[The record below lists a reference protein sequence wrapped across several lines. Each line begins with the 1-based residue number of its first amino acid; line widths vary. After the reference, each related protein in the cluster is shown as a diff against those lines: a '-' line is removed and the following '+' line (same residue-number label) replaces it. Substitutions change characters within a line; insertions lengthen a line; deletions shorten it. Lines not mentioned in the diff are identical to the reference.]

1 MRILK
6 NQNFIQRQSDNY
18 IKAEMSNVAAVISSP
33 QVITRYFQ
41 IDTDASTT
49 VNGLKNIEDYIGPT
63 STVRYDVIENL
74 PMAGINNLISQS
86 QFDEDLG
93 FEEDFTS
100 SGIILPNTIV
110 PKPNDFFMVVNSEV
124 SALYAV
130 IDKSQVTV
138 RSNPFTE
145 IQFRLYTR
153 DPEIIAQL
161 EKQVKDTYRVTV
173 TAIGMD
179 KTLVVHKKSL
189 FTIEHHVDQYLD
201 LCDLYI
207 THFYDEQKSAFVFDG
222 LPGVDGT
229 GCPGYITGN
238 DILDGTD
245 GGWREE
251 FGDTETIPTATID
264 QIQDLT
270 NGMTI
275 NERGDKFYIVD
286 GEPVIVPGY
295 VPYWLVRN
303 HEDRYGDANNMPG
316 QQCQYCCN
324 KTCCNCSL
332 NDQYQAFLAD
342 PNHKT
347 NKIIVRQVFIDM
359 TLWKLMFDR
368 GIVIYDDVLTYANNN
383 FNREIDRVYTDCP
396 NIYVD
401 EHLYKRSVLNRLVTH
416 DFKHNPFEYCQLTCS
431 EADPRIAKFQGKNIY
446 YLESY
451 DKYRSCNLNT
461 GYYDIWDEEF
471 QWRIKNCK
479 PYSTDMI
486 RVPVSDSCNSCTA
499 QYPYYYPFNRSL
511 RNAIILGYNR
521 KPIDWEN
528 LEIESEWSIENYTLI
543 PIVLSYYKEYISSLQ
558 R

>member
-86 QFDEDLG
+86 QFDEELG

-222 LPGVDGT
+222 LPGVDGS

-251 FGDTETIPTATID
+251 FGDAENIPTTTID

-286 GEPVIVPGY
+286 GEPVIIPGY

-324 KTCCNCSL
+324 KTCYNCSL

-342 PNHKT
+342 PNNKT
-347 NKIIVRQVFIDM
+347 NKIIVHQVFIDM

-479 PYSTDMI
+479 PYSTNMI
-486 RVPVSDSCNSCTA
+486 RVPVSDNCNSCTT

-528 LEIESEWSIENYTLI
+528 LEIESERSIENYTLI

>member
-1 MRILK
+1 MKKILTMTA
-6 NQNFIQRQSDNY
+6 I
-18 IKAEMSNVAAVISSP
+18 ALA
-33 QVITRYFQ
+33 
-41 IDTDASTT
+41 
-49 VNGLKNIEDYIGPT
+49 
-63 STVRYDVIENL
+63 
-74 PMAGINNLISQS
+74 
-86 QFDEDLG
+86 
-93 FEEDFTS
+93 
-100 SGIILPNTIV
+100 
-110 PKPNDFFMVVNSEV
+110 V
-124 SALYAV
+124 SACGGG
-130 IDKSQVTV
+130 KSGDEAPAAGGLPVVKATDNCVVYWLKDNQG
-138 RSNPFTE
+138 E
-145 IQFRLYTR
+145 RLM
-153 DPEIIAQL
+153 PA
-161 EKQVKDTYRVTV
+161 
-173 TAIGMD
+173 
-179 KTLVVHKKSL
+179 SL
-189 FTIEHHVDQYLD
+189 FPDAPQAMIDSLGVQDGVPASVGTFLLLGNDGIVLFDTGNGGEGAGLCAGLDSLGIAPADVDY
-201 LCDLYI
+201 LYI

-222 LPGVDGT
+222 LPGVDGS

-251 FGDTETIPTATID
+251 FGDTENIPTATID

-303 HEDRYGDANNMPG
+303 HEDRYGNANDMPG

-324 KTCCNCSL
+324 KTCYNCSL
-332 NDQYQAFLAD
+332 NDQYQAFLSD
-342 PNHKT
+342 PNNKT

-479 PYSTDMI
+479 PYSTNMI

-528 LEIESEWSIENYTLI
+528 LEIESERSIENYTLI

>member
-86 QFDEDLG
+86 QFDEELG

-100 SGIILPNTIV
+100 SGIILPNMIV

-251 FGDTETIPTATID
+251 FGDSENIPTATID

-303 HEDRYGDANNMPG
+303 HEDRYGNANNMPG

-332 NDQYQAFLAD
+332 NDQYRTFLAD
-342 PNHKT
+342 PNNKT

-486 RVPVSDSCNSCTA
+486 RVPVSDSCNNCTA

-528 LEIESEWSIENYTLI
+528 LEIESERSIENYTLI

>member
-18 IKAEMSNVAAVISSP
+18 IKAELSNVAAVISSP

-86 QFDEDLG
+86 QFDEELG

-303 HEDRYGDANNMPG
+303 HEDRYGNANNMPG

-342 PNHKT
+342 PNNKT

-401 EHLYKRSVLNRLVTH
+401 EHLYKRSVLNRLVMH

-499 QYPYYYPFNRSL
+499 QYSYYYPFNRSL

-528 LEIESEWSIENYTLI
+528 LEIESERSIENYILI